1 MTITI
6 LKDHVSLETAY
17 IPPCRFSDEDWE
29 RTAIAYAKWIAARDG
44 IVLPPPTWG
53 LKPRAIWSGVYSK
66 ARTNRGR
73 PIWERRIKSVEWGRE
88 ENVYNTRTDGR
99 QGAWSHKAW
108 KSELTIELPHW
119 DWQPEVI
126 DTSETDDSLPMAA

>member
-1 MTITI
+1 MKKRKKI
-6 LKDHVSLETAY
+6 KAY
-17 IPPCRFSDEDWE
+17 IPRCRFSDDDRE

-44 IVLPPPTWG
+44 IVIPPPTWG

-66 ARTNRGR
+66 TRKGKRGYAVF
-73 PIWERRIKSVEWGRE
+73 ERRIRAVEWGRE
-88 ENVYNTRTDGR
+88 EDVYNTRKDGR

-108 KSELTIELPHW
+108 VSELTIELPHW